1 MVGDLGEKDSEELW
15 KQVKK
20 WKDALSK
27 CSSLAPA
34 GSIFFSCY
42 QKLIVPLSL
51 PGMLTEQCW
60 VVDPVKWQK
69 APNSFILQVS
79 DLVTWLFF
87 YVDIFSNMVS
97 VQMVFI
103 LPYVSDQQVQ
113 ISMLQGFNREL

>member
-34 GSIFFSCY
+34 GSIFFNCY

-60 VVDPVKWQK
+60 VVAPVRWQK
-69 APNSFILQVS
+69 APKFLHSLGVQS
-79 DLVTWLFF
+79 GYLVIFLCG
-87 YVDIFSNMVS
+87 YFSNMVS